1 MVRLGFT
8 CIFFLL
14 VLCVLFRI
22 EQSAGIFMD
31 SDSFNPVYMQIC
43 FYTKISVTLEK
54 DVKQKQEYR

>member
-1 MVRLGFT
+1 M
-8 CIFFLL
+8 IFFLL

-31 SDSFNPVYMQIC
+31 SDSVNPVYMQIR